1 MAKSILHLSEEDY
14 KEIWNDPYE
23 RGLLLLG
30 LSDLFIVGLLG
41 LIIQAL
47 YGAAVGSEEWSEI
60 NYDVKNSNYLTSL
73 SYNVLRGFTRDNSIF
88 SVVQSMGADMN
99 PPFLTNLKQ
108 FAQSCYSVSVGNQ
121 SLAYALTRNVGAVS
135 DFAGMVKQ

>member
-1 MAKSILHLSEEDY
+1 MAKAILHLSEEDY

-47 YGAAVGSEEWSEI
+47 YGAAVGSEEWSDI
-60 NYDVKNSNYLTSL
+60 NYDVRNSNYLTSL

-108 FAQSCYSVSVGNQ
+108 FAQSCYSVSIGNQ
-121 SLAYALTRNVGAVS
+121 SLAYALTRNVGAIS
-135 DFAGMVKQ
+135 DFSGMIKQ